1 MIKTSSN
8 TYNQINS
15 IIKDYIENDRF
26 YREQEYADLEES
38 LMYALSK
45 KKPLFLIVSLDENKL
60 KLINH
65 DSIHFYKKNTK
76 GNDIILGYYSYCIL
90 ERDFNYDIDLLFK
103 NSNELKDFVK
113 SDVFKNRL
121 LDIFSEYN
129 IEKMNGEFNKINA
142 LEKLNISI
150 NEASLSQKI
159 YCYFESN
166 SNYKLQQNLSVSINF
181 ELEKKSE
188 EEKRT
193 IKMKL
198 LEDFIENNLY
208 GSDNYQNIDYYIY
221 NRYLTKHFF
230 EKTDNK
236 FDILLITSV
245 YCLENLYNNQIGDL
259 NTNFSNKKI
268 NLLEL
273 KSYNKLIYNEIE
285 SFLYDN
291 RYGNRLGYFINTSK
305 ITNDEKRQFLRLL
318 GINNFSN
325 FNIED
330 DYILSFIKYL
340 DNDYIYTLKY
350 NNNNLLENSGLEK
363 FYTDSLFEEVSSN
376 EVGIHSSINLLQVPT
391 YVKELY
397 IHKNEYIKFKSF
409 LTILNKDIKSI
420 IPETTKIIFVE
431 DISAEDFESRLV

>member
-1 MIKTSSN
+1 M
-8 TYNQINS
+8 
-15 IIKDYIENDRF
+15 
-26 YREQEYADLEES
+26 
-38 LMYALSK
+38 
-45 KKPLFLIVSLDENKL
+45 ENKL

-121 LDIFSEYN
+121 LEIFYEYN
-129 IEKMNGEFNKINA
+129 IEKLNGEFNKIDF
-142 LEKLNISI
+142 LEKLKISI
-150 NEASLSQKI
+150 NEALLLQKI
-159 YCYFESN
+159 YCYLN
-166 SNYKLQQNLSVSINF
+166 TISNYKLRQNLDLSINS
-181 ELEKKSE
+181 ELKEKSE

-193 IKMKL
+193 IKMRL
-198 LEDFIENNLY
+198 LEDLAGNSLY
-208 GSDNYQNIDYYIY
+208 GSNDYENIDDYYSY
-221 NRYLTKHFF
+221 NKYLSKDFF
-230 EKTDNK
+230 EKTDNE
-236 FDILLITSV
+236 FDILLNTSV

-259 NTNFSNKKI
+259 NTNFSNKKL
-268 NLLEL
+268 NLSEL

-291 RYGNRLGYFINTSK
+291 RYGNRLGYFIKTSK
-305 ITNDEKRQFLRLL
+305 ITSDEKRKFLRLL

-350 NNNNLLENSGLEK
+350 NNNNLLENSGIDK
-363 FYTDSLFEEVSSN
+363 FYTYSLFEEVSSN

-409 LTILNKDIKSI
+409 FTILSKDIKSV

-431 DISAEDFESRLV
+431 DVLFEDFESRLV

>member
-1 MIKTSSN
+1 
-8 TYNQINS
+8 
-15 IIKDYIENDRF
+15 
-26 YREQEYADLEES
+26 
-38 LMYALSK
+38 
-45 KKPLFLIVSLDENKL
+45 
-60 KLINH
+60 
-65 DSIHFYKKNTK
+65 
-76 GNDIILGYYSYCIL
+76 
-90 ERDFNYDIDLLFK
+90 
-103 NSNELKDFVK
+103 
-113 SDVFKNRL
+113 
-121 LDIFSEYN
+121 
-129 IEKMNGEFNKINA
+129 MNGEFNKINA

>member
-76 GNDIILGYYSYCIL
+76 GNDIISGYYSYCIL

-397 IHKNEYIKFKSF
+397 
-409 LTILNKDIKSI
+409 
-420 IPETTKIIFVE
+420 
-431 DISAEDFESRLV
+431 